1 MIPLLYLFIYFLPKL
16 EFLSEIICDVVSKVR
31 LGLSIR
37 SLFGRS
43 GLLKIGIS
51 SSSIMEI

>member
-1 MIPLLYLFIYFLPKL
+1 MIPLLYLFIHFLPKL
-16 EFLSEIICDVVSKVR
+16 EFLSEIICVVVSKAR

-37 SLFGRS
+37 SLSRGS

-51 SSSIMEI
+51 SSSIIEI